1 MNIRKA
7 VITAAG
13 RGVHL
18 YPAAD
23 TVQKAMLP
31 IVDRDGLA
39 KPVLQVIAEEAL
51 ASGVE
56 EICVVCAPGDDEA
69 YRRQF
74 SMLQEN
80 LTKAYHGVT
89 WAEDEAERLGRL
101 LNVLTFAPQHEP
113 RGYGHAVSC
122 ARSFAAGEPFL
133 LLLGDHL
140 YSSQDPARRCAEQLA
155 ALAAQEDCP
164 VAAVRATREHLIRR
178 YGTLSGSREPGQTG
192 VYRIEKILEK
202 PSVSAAEQE
211 LQTPG
216 LRAGYYLCFF
226 GMYVLTS
233 TIFDLLEEQDAGGAI
248 QLTPALH
255 QLAQRERSLALEV
268 QGARFDIASK
278 LGLFEAQLALG
289 LSGDAHDE
297 VLAALVER
305 LAEMQPGHV

>member
-31 IVDRDGLA
+31 IVDCDGLA

-56 EICVVCAPGDDEA
+56 EICVVCAPGDEDA

-80 LTKAYHGVT
+80 LARAYKGVS
-89 WAEDEAERLGRL
+89 WAEDEAQRLGRL
-101 LNVLTFAPQHEP
+101 LGVMEFAVQEEP
-113 RGYGHAVSC
+113 RGYGQAVAC
-122 ARSFAAGEPFL
+122 ARDFAGGEPFL

-140 YSSQDPARRCAEQLA
+140 YNSEDPERRCAEQLT

-164 VAAVRATREHLIRR
+164 VAAVRATRENLIRR
-178 YGTLSGSREPGQTG
+178 YGTLSGRREPGQTG
-192 VYRIEKILEK
+192 VYRIETILEK
-202 PSVSAAEQE
+202 PSVSAAEQQ

-233 TIFDLLEEQDAGGAI
+233 TVFELLDEQDTGGPV

-255 QLAQRERSLALEV
+255 ELAQRERYLALEV
-268 QGARFDIASK
+268 RGTRFDIASK

-305 LAEMQPGHV
+305 LAEMQPRHR